1 MFYEDDHFHPN
12 NLDDEMEGNEV
23 GSYMYPGQAVDRHL
37 YEPSEHSGNTLETYR
52 KNQRK
57 NMGEY
62 KMIDKGFRKITI
74 LSKGKPVEVEYY
86 QTLSTPGIMIRDAIT
101 GARYKEYRVGSKEE
115 DLFFKVRLAIGKSD
129 IDSMLLFYDSPEV
142 YEGHMRTIVSP
153 QRKETWRNRHAIANK
168 LNEEKQARRP
178 GFVAIR

>member
-12 NLDDEMEGNEV
+12 NLDAETEGNELDP
-23 GSYMYPGQAVDRHL
+23 YLYQGQHVDRYA

-57 NMGEY
+57 NMDEY

-74 LSKGKPVEVEYY
+74 FNKGKPIDIEYY

-101 GARYKEYRVGSKEE
+101 GARSQENRVGSKEE
-115 DLFFKVRLAIGKSD
+115 DLFFKARFTIGKGD
-129 IDSMLLFYDSPEV
+129 NDGPLVFFNSPEQ
-142 YEGHMRTIVSP
+142 YERHMHTTIS
-153 QRKETWRNRHAIANK
+153 QELKEKWHNRCAIASK
-168 LNEEKQARRP
+168 LYSEKTTNRP
-178 GFVAIR
+178 GFVSIK

>member
-23 GSYMYPGQAVDRHL
+23 GSYMYPGQPVDRHL

-57 NMGEY
+57 NMDEY

-74 LSKGKPVEVEYY
+74 LNKGKPVEVEYY

-142 YEGHMRTIVSP
+142 YEGHMRTIVSH
-153 QRKETWRNRHAIANK
+153 QRKETWRNKHAIANK